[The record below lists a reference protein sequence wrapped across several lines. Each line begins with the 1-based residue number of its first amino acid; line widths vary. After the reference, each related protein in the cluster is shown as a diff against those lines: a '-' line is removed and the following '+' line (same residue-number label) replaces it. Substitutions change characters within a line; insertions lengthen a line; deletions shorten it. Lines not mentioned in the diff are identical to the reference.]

1 MHYSDKGD
9 SCGVTVIRAS
19 YSSVILEVL
28 VFVFVFV
35 FVFYLFIVA

>member
-35 FVFYLFIVA
+35 FYLFIVA